1 MLICINT
8 NEEFINYKNNVEYAR
23 ATFRKQVIISIN
35 MNRLIKLVK
44 WNRIKIPGRPAQS
57 SIPLTIGSIGKGEP
71 KATIIAG
78 VHGDESP
85 WSAWAIYKFLENV
98 EANRLEGTIMI
109 LPHANPTAMEADSR
123 VSPIDHLDL
132 NRVFP
137 GDPSG
142 SHTQIIAHE
151 ISKQVLQNADIVI
164 DLHGGGSWCVNA
176 FAFRFTD
183 SKNISLDFNP
193 PFLVRSQT
201 KGGSLSNF
209 AKENGSTVAAIE
221 MGGKCIH
228 EMYWVNHISEGLER
242 SLGNLGAI
250 ESRDIPMNYK
260 TIEVSPTTVVRPS
273 YGGIFVPSINEN
285 KVGKVLDKD
294 TILGQVFN
302 PLDMTNMETF
312 KTPFKRTA
320 VLLLRPRITILKGGE
335 MTYVISD
342 IPKK

>member
-1 MLICINT
+1 MLTCINT
-8 NEEFINYKNNVEYAR
+8 NEEFIYYKNNVGYSH
-23 ATFRKQVIISIN
+23 TTLRKQLSNFRN

-57 SIPLTIGSIGKGEP
+57 TIPLTIGSIGKGEP
-71 KATIIAG
+71 KVTIFAG
-78 VHGDESP
+78 VHGDEGP
-85 WSAWAIYKFLENV
+85 WGAWAIYRLLEKV
-98 EANRLEGTIMI
+98 EMNRLKGTIMI

-151 ISKQVLQNADIVI
+151 ISKHVLQDADIVI

-176 FAFRFTD
+176 FAFSFKD

-201 KGGSLSNF
+201 KSGSLSNY
-209 AKENGSTVAAIE
+209 AKDNGSAIAAIE

-228 EMYWVNHISEGLER
+228 EMYWANHISEGLER
-242 SLGNLGAI
+242 SLGNSGVI
-250 ESRDIPMNYK
+250 ESKEIPINYE
-260 TIEVSPTTVVRPS
+260 TIEVGPTTVIRPS
-273 YGGIFVPSINEN
+273 QGGIFVPSINEN
-285 KVGKVLDKD
+285 EVGSVLDKGI
-294 TILGQVFN
+294 ILGHVFN
-302 PLDMTNMETF
+302 PLDMTNMETIE
-312 KTPFKRTA
+312 TPYKKTA
-320 VLLLRPRITILKGGE
+320 VLLLGPRITILKGGD
-335 MTYVISD
+335 MTYVVSD
-342 IPKK
+342 INEK